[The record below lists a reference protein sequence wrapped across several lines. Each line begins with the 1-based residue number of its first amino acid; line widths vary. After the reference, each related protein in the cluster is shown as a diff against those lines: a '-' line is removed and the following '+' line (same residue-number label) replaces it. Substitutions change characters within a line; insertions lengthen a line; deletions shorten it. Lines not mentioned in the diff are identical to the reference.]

1 MPFGLSL
8 HSLVSS
14 VGADA
19 GFAAIVGL
27 AILVLLYF
35 AHARETE
42 SLREQAAV
50 LTERL
55 QQAEAKLSQMRR
67 GQPAV
72 AAPDESG
79 VVPPPPGRAPAT
91 AAAQPAAQR
100 PQAAPA
106 AARAM
111 PAAPA
116 GVGAPALAAAT
127 RFVPTASPRP
137 ESVPATPGPAAPQPV
152 PAATPQP
159 APAAPRREPAVAAMR
174 QPATSA
180 PAPEPAGEAVAA
192 PAPATAAGAANG
204 ARERGGAPVATA
216 PPTPPPPS
224 VGPRRASGRPAPHP
238 AGRSARSLPPI
249 PPQRRSSAAGRRV
262 IVAVGALLV
271 VGVVAGLLIA
281 TSGGGSTNASTATT
295 PASNAPSANPTP
307 AAPAA
312 PAFNP
317 SSVTVAVLNGTS
329 TNNLAHTVAA
339 KLVSGGY
346 KQGPL
351 ATASD
356 QTRTKTTVAYL
367 PGHRDAAQHVAS
379 ALKLQSSAVSPV
391 DSSTQAIACPP
402 PNPCSAQVIVTV
414 GSDLATL

>member
-1 MPFGLSL
+1 
-8 HSLVSS
+8 
-14 VGADA
+14 
-19 GFAAIVGL
+19 
-27 AILVLLYF
+27 
-35 AHARETE
+35 
-42 SLREQAAV
+42 
-50 LTERL
+50 
-55 QQAEAKLSQMRR
+55 
-67 GQPAV
+67 
-72 AAPDESG
+72 
-79 VVPPPPGRAPAT
+79 
-91 AAAQPAAQR
+91 
-100 PQAAPA
+100 
-106 AARAM
+106 
-111 PAAPA
+111 
-116 GVGAPALAAAT
+116 
-127 RFVPTASPRP
+127 
-137 ESVPATPGPAAPQPV
+137 
-152 PAATPQP
+152 
-159 APAAPRREPAVAAMR
+159 
-174 QPATSA
+174 
-180 PAPEPAGEAVAA
+180 
-192 PAPATAAGAANG
+192 
-204 ARERGGAPVATA
+204 
-216 PPTPPPPS
+216 
-224 VGPRRASGRPAPHP
+224 
-238 AGRSARSLPPI
+238 
-249 PPQRRSSAAGRRV
+249 V

-281 TSGGGSTNASTATT
+281 TSGGGSTTASSATT

-307 AAPAA
+307 ASAA

-346 KQGPL
+346 KQGTL